1 VSASVA
7 SIVAVGDVSVA
18 QNIGFGLIALMM
30 VVAAI
35 RVVSTNDVVHAA
47 LWLVLVLAG
56 VAAQYILAAAEFVA
70 VSQVLVY
77 IGAVMVLFLFG
88 IMLTRAQ
95 IGGDRDVN
103 NPTWALGI
111 PVAMLLLGV
120 LAWSVLDGVDE
131 LPNVED
137 SVIVDSEP
145 APTVQL
151 SDGFLGPYLVPFLAL
166 SFVLLAAAIGAIV
179 LARKD

>member
-1 VSASVA
+1 MSTLALVAQVSD
-7 SIVAVGDVSVA
+7 DVNVA
-18 QNIGFGLIALMM
+18 QNVGFYIIA
-30 VVAAI
+30 AAMLVGAV
-35 RVVSTNDVVHAA
+35 RVVTSNNVVHAA
-47 LWLVLVLAG
+47 LWLVVVLAG

-95 IGGDRDVN
+95 IGRESNLN
-103 NPTWALGI
+103 NRNWVSGI
-111 PVAMLLLGV
+111 PVALLLLGV
-120 LAWSVLDGVDE
+120 LGWAILDAFGDDK
-131 LPNVED
+131 LPD
-137 SVIVDSEP
+137 RG
-145 APTVQL
+145 PTPTESL
-151 SDGFLGPYLVPFLAL
+151 SDNVLSPYLVPFLAL

>member
-1 VSASVA
+1 VSAVILA
-7 SIVAVGDVSVA
+7 AEGVNVA
-18 QNIGFGLIALMM
+18 QNVAFGIIAAFMIFAALS
-30 VVAAI
+30 VVT
-35 RVVSTNDVVHAA
+35 SKNVVHAA
-47 LWLVLVLAG
+47 LWLVIVLAG

-95 IGGDRDVN
+95 IGKEFGLN
-103 NPTWALGI
+103 NSAWPLGI
-111 PVAMLLLGV
+111 PVAVVLFGL
-120 LAWSVLDGVDE
+120 LAWVILDAYEDDVLPDPGG
-131 LPNVED
+131 
-137 SVIVDSEP
+137 
-145 APTVQL
+145 PTPTEAL
-151 SDGFLGPYLVPFLAL
+151 SDQFLSIYLVPFLAL

>member
-1 VSASVA
+1 MIAA
-7 SIVAVGDVSVA
+7 TDAVNVA
-18 QNIGFGLIALMM
+18 QNVGFGIIAFVM
-30 VVAAI
+30 VVAALF
-35 RVVSTNDVVHAA
+35 VVTTKNIVHAA
-47 LWLVLVLAG
+47 LWLVVVLAG

-95 IGGDRDVN
+95 IGKEQGLN
-103 NPTWALGI
+103 NRQYGWAV
-111 PVAMLLLGV
+111 PVALVMLGLLSWAIVDWTGD
-120 LAWSVLDGVDE
+120 ATIPERSPRHTTEISDSVL
-131 LPNVED
+131 
-137 SVIVDSEP
+137 S
-145 APTVQL
+145 
-151 SDGFLGPYLVPFLAL
+151 PYLVPFLAL

>member
-1 VSASVA
+1 MTAEHVA
-7 SIVAVGDVSVA
+7 FWILAVAMGA
-18 QNIGFGLIALMM
+18 
-30 VVAAI
+30 AAI
-35 RVVSTNDVVHAA
+35 RVVTTRNVVHAA
-47 LWLVLVLAG
+47 LYLVVVLAG

-77 IGAVMVLFLFG
+77 IGAVTVLFLFG

-103 NPTWALGI
+103 NSTWALGI
-111 PVAMLLLGV
+111 PAAVLLFGV
-120 LAWSVLDGVDE
+120 LAWAVLDGVDE
-131 LPNVED
+131 LPGVDD
-137 SVIVDSEP
+137 SVIVDRGP
-145 APTVQL
+145 APTVAI
-151 SDGFLGPYLVPFLAL
+151 SDGFIGPYLVPFLAL